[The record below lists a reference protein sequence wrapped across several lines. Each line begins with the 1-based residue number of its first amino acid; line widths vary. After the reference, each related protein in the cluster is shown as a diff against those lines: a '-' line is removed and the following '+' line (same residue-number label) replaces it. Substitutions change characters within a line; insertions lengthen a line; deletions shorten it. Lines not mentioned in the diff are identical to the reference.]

1 MSAER
6 LVAEIANT
14 DIANVASAPLLAN
27 ILGWDSLKMVHLV
40 VRLEKEIGRELTEQE
55 IETLSSVRDVAR
67 LLPAD
72 NSG

>member
-6 LVAEIANT
+6 LVADIANT
-14 DIANVASAPLLAN
+14 DIANVTSATLLSK

-40 VRLEKEIGRELTEQE
+40 IRLEKEIGRELTEQE
-55 IETLSSVRDVAR
+55 LETLSSVRDVAR

-72 NSG
+72 NGG